1 MEVLVT
7 AKEVTEIPEKIIK
20 TQKKNQ
26 KKNLTE
32 SVYRQSVK

>member
-20 TQKKNQ
+20 TQKKT
-26 KKNLTE
+26 KKKTWQNLFIG
-32 SVYRQSVK
+32 SL